1 MTNMGFRLMK
11 VFLDTNIF
19 MEFVAHRQQEAL
31 VFSIFKAISDKKLTA
46 FVSVGGM
53 YNIAYLLGQIFKRN
67 GIHQPKLN
75 EEVRRG
81 LNGQL
86 ELANAVDCSQDTIKE
101 AINDERFTDIEDS
114 FQYHCAV
121 QYDCNVLITINIKD
135 YKNVLDGKTKVMTP
149 QEFIDTYL
157 QQD

>member
-1 MTNMGFRLMK
+1 MK

-19 MEFVAHRQQEAL
+19 MEFVAQRQQEAL
-31 VFSIFKAISDKKLTA
+31 VLLIFQAISKKKISA

-53 YNIAYLLGQIFKRN
+53 YNIAYLLGQIFKHR
-67 GIHQPKLN
+67 GIHQPELN

-86 ELANAVDCSQDTIKE
+86 ELARTIDCSQETIKE

-114 FQYHCAV
+114 FQYHCAT
-121 QYDCNVLITINIKD
+121 QHGCDVLITINIKD
-135 YKNVLDGKTKVMTP
+135 YKNVLGGKMKVMTP

-157 QQD
+157 QQEQ